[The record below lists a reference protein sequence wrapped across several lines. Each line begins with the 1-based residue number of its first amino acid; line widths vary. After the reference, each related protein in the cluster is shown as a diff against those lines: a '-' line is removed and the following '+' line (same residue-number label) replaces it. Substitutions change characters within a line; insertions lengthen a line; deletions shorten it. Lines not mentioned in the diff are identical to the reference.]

1 MDVWSGNHSVE
12 HETATPGLE
21 LFVYSEPYDGAQG
34 GGDVHYISRCAGGS
48 VTRMVVAD
56 VAGHG
61 TAVEQTSE
69 MLRSLMRRYINA
81 KTQKSLV
88 RSLNREFTELTRVGR
103 FATAVIATYL
113 NHRRRFSIVNAG
125 HPRPLWREA
134 ATGKWSY
141 VDQELVNLGTAS
153 NLPLGIDGD
162 VAYQQFGIPVNN
174 GDVVLFYTDALIEAT
189 NPTGDLL
196 GEDGLLKIARHL
208 APSNSAASI
217 ARSLIAGVREFT
229 AGARSQDDV
238 TILAIRFAAENKCR
252 PTLLERLGSMSRL
265 IGLRGSSYAT
275 NDT

>member
-21 LFVYSEPYDGAQG
+21 LFVFSEPYDGAQG
-34 GGDVHYISRCAGGS
+34 GGDVHYVSRCAGGS

-56 VAGHG
+56 VSGHG

-125 HPRPLWREA
+125 HPRPLWRQA
-134 ATGKWSY
+134 ATGEWSY
-141 VDQELVNLGTAS
+141 IDQQLVNLGTVS
-153 NLPLGIDGD
+153 NLPLGIDSD
-162 VAYQQFGIPVNN
+162 VAYQQFGIPVND
-174 GDVVLFYTDALIEAT
+174 GDVVVFYTDALIEAM
-189 NPTGDLL
+189 NAAGELL
-196 GEDGLLKIARHL
+196 GEEGLLKIAHNV
-208 APSNSAASI
+208 ASGSAASV
-217 ARSLIAGVREFT
+217 ARSLKAGVREF
-229 AGARSQDDV
+229 AGGAQSQDDV

-275 NDT
+275 HET